1 MRWRDAVTPEPMSRV
16 AIVAPRRALRDA
28 LVQVADEGVMEIEH
42 WVPASDLPTG
52 AAARQLQRLTPAGRV
67 TPRLAPAE
75 PEPAALARAGR
86 ADLLAGEAELDGYRA
101 EAVSRGEVAGLVGW
115 VPAAQLPALSARLGR
130 VGAAAA
136 ALPVPAGVEP
146 PSVVRSGPAHR
157 AFAPLVETYA
167 TVPYADIDPTVL
179 AGVAYVVMFGAMFGD
194 AGHGALLVLI
204 ALAIRLGRPR
214 WLRLPGARTSGRR
227 TAKPVGARRL
237 AALRPHWLFIA
248 AAGVFSVLF
257 GLAYGE
263 FFGPTGLVPTLW
275 LSPMDQPVSLL
286 VGGVALGAVLLA
298 GAYLLGTVNRVRE
311 GGWRVALYAPS
322 GLAGTLL
329 FGAAGLAVVA
339 WRWHVAWVGIAA
351 AGLAA
356 VAIGLAYTGLLA
368 AAGRGA
374 AGVLQATVELFD
386 VLIRVGTNVVSFAR
400 LAAFGLTH
408 AVLGWIVWDAT
419 TGLWRRGPAWVAVA
433 IVVFV
438 IGNVLSFSLEALVAG
453 VQALRLE
460 YYELFSRVFQLEGR
474 PFRPWH
480 VPTAGPAELEEEK

>member
-1 MRWRDAVTPEPMSRV
+1 MRWRDAVTPVPMSRV
-16 AIVAPRRALRDA
+16 AIVAPERALRDA
-28 LVQVADEGVMEIEH
+28 LVQVADEGVMEIER

-67 TPRLAPAE
+67 TPRLAPTE
-75 PEPAALARAGR
+75 PDPAALARAGR

-101 EAVSRGEVAGLVGW
+101 EAVCRGEVAGLVGW
-115 VPAAQLPALSARLGR
+115 VPAAKLPALSARLAPF
-130 VGAAAA
+130 GAAAA
-136 ALPVPAGVEP
+136 TLPVPAGVEP
-146 PSVVRSGPAHR
+146 PSVVRAGPAHR

-179 AGVAYVVMFGAMFGD
+179 AGIAYVVMFGAMFGD

-204 ALAIRLGRPR
+204 ALAIRFGRP
-214 WLRLPGARTSGRR
+214 
-227 TAKPVGARRL
+227 RRL

-248 AAGVFSVLF
+248 AAGVSSAVF

-339 WRWHVAWVGIAA
+339 WRWHVAWVGFVAA
-351 AGLAA
+351 ALAA

-374 AGVLQATVELFD
+374 AGFLQATVELFD

-438 IGNVLSFSLEALVAG
+438 VGNALSFTLEALVAG

-480 VPTAGPAELEEEK
+480 VPIAGPAEPEGET